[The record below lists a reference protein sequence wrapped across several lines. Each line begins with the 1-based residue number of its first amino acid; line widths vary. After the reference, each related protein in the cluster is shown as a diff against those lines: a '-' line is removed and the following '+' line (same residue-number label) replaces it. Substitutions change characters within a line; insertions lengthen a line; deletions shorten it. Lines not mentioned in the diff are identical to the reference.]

1 MLHSDIDGQIEG
13 CKERIRENIRPY
25 IFEHKPEAYKKS
37 KQHFKARTVEVAS
50 RLQTLGE
57 IKTRIE
63 RSGNDEY
70 KQLPNVRSLI
80 YAYENNYLDWNENLV
95 TYWSKGQPHFT
106 PRPVDWEEFEVINKA
121 NDGQESFLV
130 EGHILLREHKLLPL
144 AGIGLVMGAT
154 GSTVINYCE
163 LEATLLD
170 SWGRRMTPWTRVMAV
185 CEPGDWFPSGSVPR
199 LDDPFTRLMLYTA
212 SAPDSSSNMYVCH
225 KKGPLVNKWY
235 TGCRSSPKPG
245 AYVQAHS
252 KPISNDSGSSGFNDT
267 SHSTSN
273 P

>member
-1 MLHSDIDGQIEG
+1 MIGRHW
-13 CKERIRENIRPY
+13 P
-25 IFEHKPEAYKKS
+25 P
-37 KQHFKARTVEVAS
+37 
-50 RLQTLGE
+50 
-57 IKTRIE
+57 
-63 RSGNDEY
+63 
-70 KQLPNVRSLI
+70 
-80 YAYENNYLDWNENLV
+80 
-95 TYWSKGQPHFT
+95 
-106 PRPVDWEEFEVINKA
+106 
-121 NDGQESFLV
+121 
-130 EGHILLREHKLLPL
+130 EHKLLPL

-199 LDDPFTRLMLYTA
+199 LDDPFTRLMLHTA

-225 KKGPLVNKWY
+225 KMGPLVNKWY

-252 KPISNDSGSSGFNDT
+252 KPISNDAGSSGFNDT

-273 P
+273 PWWHWDHVWPRSSTWCSVGDRRQFSFPPNSSSLPKTPGPWYESIILVPSTSSSQFISWIISMYRSWYLQVPNGYA